1 MHSIVLVHYCPM
13 CHSETFEL
21 KQKRSNIVQSFKF
34 SQVKYAPKVSV
45 SVIGGALAGGRI
57 PEGAEVRLSCHSD
70 ANPSDV
76 TYRWY
81 VNEEL
86 VVGDYTT
93 EMVSSVQID
102 LITFRVYVRFMIVYL
117 SRYIRTIKLIV
128 PMFFSLFA

>member
-1 MHSIVLVHYCPM
+1 MLLLCGLEWKINFVLFSCVWLYN
-13 CHSETFEL
+13 
-21 KQKRSNIVQSFKF
+21 NIIHNFSLNEFWLFYPNF

-57 PEGAEVRLSCHSD
+57 PEGAEVRLSCRSD

-81 VNEEL
+81 INEEL

-93 EMVSSVQID
+93 EMVS
-102 LITFRVYVRFMIVYL
+102 L
-117 SRYIRTIKLIV
+117 SR
-128 PMFFSLFA
+128 SLF